1 MSQSDYIQYKKDFT
15 VLSIDASLN
24 FPPVLNS
31 QNYTDY
37 KGFVLEN
44 TVIESVNSP
53 KKIVYRTIQDSN
65 NQIVFDMIKN
75 KSKVENM
82 GTNLQNCPSF
92 LMCNN
97 TNKRVNRVPLS
108 NVYYTPTPQ
117 PENWEQTKG
126 AHDINIGNLIKTDNS
141 RWKSWSSQ
149 FPWAVR
155 RALNKDPAKNSQY
168 TSNLCKCITKNL
180 NNNNVCDCKNI
191 N

>member
-44 TVIESVNSP
+44 SVIESVNSP

-82 GTNLQNCPSF
+82 GINLQNCPSF

-97 TNKRVNRVPLS
+97 TNKRVNRVPVS

-117 PENWEQTKG
+117 PENWKQTKG
-126 AHDINIGNLIKTDNS
+126 ANDINIGNLIKTDNS

-168 TSNLCKCITKNL
+168 TSNFCKCITKNL
-180 NNNNVCDCKNI
+180 NDNNVCDCKNI